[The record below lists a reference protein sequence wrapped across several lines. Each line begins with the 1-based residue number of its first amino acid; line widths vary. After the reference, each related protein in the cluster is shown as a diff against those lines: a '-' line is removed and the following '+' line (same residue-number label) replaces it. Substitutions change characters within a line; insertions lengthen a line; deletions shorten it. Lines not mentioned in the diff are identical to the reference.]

1 MSWPT
6 APLGTVAE
14 TALGKMLDRSK
25 TRGHPSVPYLRN
37 QNVQWGR
44 IDTSDVLTMELADE
58 ERDRFGVRPGDLL
71 VCEGGEIGRA
81 AIYEGGEAF
90 MAFQKALHRVRPSST
105 LSPLFLRYY
114 LESAASSGVLARFST
129 GSTIAHLPQERLRRI
144 PVPLPSTDEQRQIVE
159 IIEDHLSRLDAA
171 DGGISTALARV
182 RALEEQ
188 IIRSALV
195 DATSTMHRP
204 TPELPNVGT
213 DDSTIVP
220 LRPGWLWV
228 RLDDVADV
236 VGGVTKDSKK
246 QADPS
251 LVEVPYLRVANVQR
265 GRLDLSEIATIRV
278 TAQKAQALELRVG
291 DVLLNEGGDRDKL
304 ARGWVWEGQIPGC
317 IHQNHVFRARIK
329 TDLDP
334 YFLSLT
340 ANTFGSPWAMR
351 NGKQSVNLASISQ
364 TVIRKMPVILPPS
377 GESGRIAARVTEQLD
392 TNGRLREELL
402 AARRRSATLRRAV
415 LAAAFSGRLTG
426 AASDSDLIEQQASE
440 LDEAVY
446 ASTEVRA
453 DEQIPLE
460 APHPG

>member
-1 MSWPT
+1 MIIPPGWTIARLDQVADWSSG
-6 APLGTVAE
+6 GTPKA
-14 TALGKMLDRSK
+14 
-25 TRGHPSVPYLRN
+25 
-37 QNVQWGR
+37 GR
-44 IDTSDVLTMELADE
+44 RAYYGGDIPWAVIGDLADGAVRATANSITQLGLE
-58 ERDRFGVRPGDLL
+58 NSSAKIVPAGSVLVAMYGSIGKLGVAGLPMATNQAIAIAQPREGISREFLFYYLMSQRDLL
-71 VCEGGEIGRA
+71 NAAGRGGTQRNISQS
-81 AIYEGGEAF
+81 IL
-90 MAFQKALHRVRPSST
+90 KPW
-105 LSPLFLRYY
+105 P
-114 LESAASSGVLARFST
+114 
-129 GSTIAHLPQERLRRI
+129 I
-144 PVPLPSTDEQRQIVE
+144 PLPPPDEQCRVVE

-220 LRPGWLWV
+220 LPPGWRWV

-426 AASDSDLIEQQASE
+426 AASDSDLIEQQAPE
-440 LDEAVY
+440 LDEAVH

>member
-1 MSWPT
+1 MR
-6 APLGTVAE
+6 L
-14 TALGKMLDRSK
+14 
-25 TRGHPSVPYLRN
+25 YLRAA
-37 QNVQWGR
+37 NVGWDGLLLDDVMSMNFTDAEMATYR
-44 IDTSDVLTMELADE
+44 LRAGDILLSEASGSPGEVGKPALWSDELPE
-58 ERDRFGVRPGDLL
+58 
-71 VCEGGEIGRA
+71 C
-81 AIYEGGEAF
+81 
-90 MAFQKALHRVRPSST
+90 AFQNTLLRVRPRQHEPAFLLHYFRWMA
-105 LSPLFLRYY
+105 LSGRFMP
-114 LESAASSGVLARFST
+114 ESRGVGINHLGRTRLAAWSV
-129 GSTIAHLPQERLRRI
+129 PMI
-144 PVPLPSTDEQRQIVE
+144 PIGEQRRIVE

-213 DDSTIVP
+213 DESTIVP
-220 LRPGWLWV
+220 LPPGWRWV

-440 LDEAVY
+440 LDEAVH